1 MDPHFLKFWGEFLI
15 QAAEGQRRL
24 DDLTGWM
31 KSGWAPSGA
40 LADLFRQ
47 CYGLP
52 PASQGNRDIWRKA
65 REDFQATLKTYAPL
79 WGWVPLDR
87 YDRLKKKMARMEA
100 RMADQERTIEQLEA
114 LLADSGKGQAAVAAR
129 FQTLVED
136 QQQAFHR
143 LMQAMTASSEAA
155 DHNHD

>member
-1 MDPHFLKFWGEFLI
+1 MDPHFLKFWGEFLN

-24 DDLTGWM
+24 EDMTGWM
-31 KSGWAPSGA
+31 KSGLAPSGA

-52 PASQGNRDIWRKA
+52 PASHGNRDLWRKA
-65 REDFQATLKTYAPL
+65 QEDFRAALKSYAPL

-87 YDRLKKKMARMEA
+87 YNRLKKKMARMEA
-100 RMADQERTIEQLEA
+100 RMADQAQTIEQLEA

-129 FQTLVED
+129 FQSLIED

-143 LMQAMTASSEAA
+143 LMQAMTASSQAA
-155 DHNHD
+155 DQNHD